1 MHVTGG
7 GTSGQDAFKVDMR
20 YTDDGKAIGTVDNGG
35 ETVELRRVGQTVYI
49 KASRRSGPRPVA
61 PRPARCSSMQAIAR
75 EINLSDHVPDQL
87 GPGRLR
93 GADLHAGHRAAGRRH
108 PSAAPPGCWPGSPD
122 PGRRGAA
129 DAPYH
134 VLDVFTDR
142 PYAGNPLA
150 VVLDGDDLPTES
162 MQAIAREFNLSET
175 TFPTAAPDRR
185 PTTRCG
191 SSRRAPSCRSPA
203 TRASAPPGCWPGSAG
218 SRPAGA
224 AGLRGRRAADRRDR
238 AGATLTG
245 GAPTVSDPLDAEPLL
260 HAVGLEAGSLAG
272 IAPPRT
278 AGAGLEWTYL
288 AVEADAVGRV
298 APDWIGLARSVPSTG
313 LAVFSWAEGVAHL
326 RAMTTEGFED
336 PATGSAALGFGVY
349 LTASGLV
356 PDGTT
361 EYRIH
366 QGAEIGRPSTLY
378 GTVTTEGG
386 TVSG

>member
-1 MHVTGG
+1 MPT
-7 GTSGQDAFKVDMR
+7 
-20 YTDDGKAIGTVDNGG
+20 
-35 ETVELRRVGQTVYI
+35 L
-49 KASRRSGPRPVA
+49 
-61 PRPARCSSMQAIAR
+61 
-75 EINLSDHVPDQL
+75 
-87 GPGRLR
+87 
-93 GADLHAGHRAAGRRH
+93 
-108 PSAAPPGCWPGSPD
+108 
-122 PGRRGAA
+122 
-129 DAPYH
+129 PYH

-150 VVLDGDDLPTES
+150 VVLDGDDLSTES

-175 TFPTAAPDRR
+175 TFPTSSDRADYAVR
-185 PTTRCG
+185 IFTPGTELPFAG
-191 SSRRAPSCRSPA
+191 HPSIGTAWLLARLG
-203 TRASAPPGCWPGSAG
+203 RI
-218 SRPAGA
+218 PAGEVRQDCA
-224 AGLRGRRAADRRDR
+224 AGVLPIAVTGS
-238 AGATLTG
+238 GATLTG
-245 GAPTVSDPLDAEPLL
+245 GGPTVSDPLDAEPLL
-260 HAVGLEAGSLAG
+260 RSVGLEAGSLAG

-278 AGAGLEWTYL
+278 AGTGLEWTYL

-326 RAMTTEGFED
+326 RAMATEGFED

-356 PDGTT
+356 PHGTT

-386 TVSG
+386 TVTAVTVRGGVVPVATGEITPSA

>member
-1 MHVTGG
+1 MPT
-7 GTSGQDAFKVDMR
+7 
-20 YTDDGKAIGTVDNGG
+20 
-35 ETVELRRVGQTVYI
+35 L
-49 KASRRSGPRPVA
+49 
-61 PRPARCSSMQAIAR
+61 
-75 EINLSDHVPDQL
+75 
-87 GPGRLR
+87 
-93 GADLHAGHRAAGRRH
+93 
-108 PSAAPPGCWPGSPD
+108 
-122 PGRRGAA
+122 
-129 DAPYH
+129 PYH
-134 VLDVFTDR
+134 ILDVFTDR
-142 PYAGNPLA
+142 SYAGNPLA
-150 VVLDGDDLPTES
+150 VVLDGDDLSTES

-175 TFPTAAPDRR
+175 TFPTSSDRADYAVR
-185 PTTRCG
+185 IFTPGTELPFAG
-191 SSRRAPSCRSPA
+191 HPSIGTAWLLARLG
-203 TRASAPPGCWPGSAG
+203 RI
-218 SRPAGA
+218 PAGEVRQDCA
-224 AGLRGRRAADRRDR
+224 AGVLPIAVTGS
-238 AGATLTG
+238 GATLTG

-260 HAVGLEAGSLAG
+260 HSVGLEAGSLAG

-386 TVSG
+386 TVSAVTVRGGVVPVATGEITPPA

>member
-1 MHVTGG
+1 MPT
-7 GTSGQDAFKVDMR
+7 
-20 YTDDGKAIGTVDNGG
+20 
-35 ETVELRRVGQTVYI
+35 L
-49 KASRRSGPRPVA
+49 
-61 PRPARCSSMQAIAR
+61 
-75 EINLSDHVPDQL
+75 
-87 GPGRLR
+87 
-93 GADLHAGHRAAGRRH
+93 
-108 PSAAPPGCWPGSPD
+108 
-122 PGRRGAA
+122 
-129 DAPYH
+129 PYH

-150 VVLDGDDLPTES
+150 VVLDGDDLSTES

-175 TFPTAAPDRR
+175 TFPTSSDRADYAVR
-185 PTTRCG
+185 IFTPGTELPFAG
-191 SSRRAPSCRSPA
+191 HPSIGTAWLLARLG
-203 TRASAPPGCWPGSAG
+203 RI
-218 SRPAGA
+218 PAGEVRQDCA
-224 AGLRGRRAADRRDR
+224 AGVLPVAVTGS
-238 AGATLTG
+238 GATLTG

-260 HAVGLEAGSLAG
+260 HSVGLEAGSLAG

-278 AGAGLEWTYL
+278 AGTGLEWTYL
-288 AVEADAVGRV
+288 AVEADAVGRA

-349 LTASGLV
+349 LAASGLV
-356 PDGTT
+356 RDGTT

-386 TVSG
+386 TVSAVTVRGGVVPVATGEITPPA